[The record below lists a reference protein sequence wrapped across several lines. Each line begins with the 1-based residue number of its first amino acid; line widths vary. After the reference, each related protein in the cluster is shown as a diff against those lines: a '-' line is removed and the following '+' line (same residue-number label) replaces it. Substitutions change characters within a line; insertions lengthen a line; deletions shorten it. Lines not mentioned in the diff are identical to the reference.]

1 MFKLR
6 LITVVLLISSGSTF
20 SDDIEII
27 CPCTVETVS
36 DSMAVATFT
45 VARQFESQDVVGV
58 YVNLAGNDSSRQ
70 FTGSDYIGA
79 AEHQGLPSVGNTET
93 ISIELPFRYND
104 RENIDLRIAELRADG
119 SIGPYK
125 YRSLTHKISESTNK
139 DANAYTSQLAFRDQI
154 DISATSSELT
164 VTLPNLVNLG
174 SDITDTLRLQLA
186 LSDPNGNSYY
196 LLYEQNLTEQ
206 LLQGDEVNAQSLS
219 SPNNLE
225 QFPESHSDL
234 VVYIVSLDENG
245 NPKYLMLEDTLAKR
259 GELNKPLHN
268 TYNTQA
274 IDFFSDSDFDGISN
288 YNENYLDLTTT
299 SVEDMQ
305 KWKINVA
312 ALATTEASALH
323 LDVRTK
329 IEHLINHSNNIFEL
343 SGVKAEL
350 VLSNFEIVGSTNG
363 HPIQAAT
370 DSDPN
375 QLDMLVN
382 FEAPFEI
389 AQSYHQDNE
398 TDVIVAFG
406 KTTADDQAC
415 GVAQGWGSADANTYP
430 AASLSREYKH
440 ELFVVGIDCSD
451 YVLAH
456 EFGHVAGLAHSQRQ
470 GEMGITSWSRGYGV
484 DNEFVTVMAYSSAFQ
499 FAPKIELFS
508 SVTNASCGSDKACG
522 IDKLTPF
529 KGADAV
535 YTLNQ
540 TIPHLAALK
549 RGYQPVLNL
558 NGAKHVLLSLNQPY
572 SEPGASSVDVE
583 DGNLTAL
590 INTTGKVDSSVAGI
604 YTITYSVA
612 DSDNNVTSAQR
623 TVSVSAEA
631 DFDGDGI
638 SDSADPDDDNDGVI
652 DTVDAFPFDA
662 SESVDTDGDGVG
674 NNADTDDDGDGIV
687 DTDDAYPLD
696 PTRSQSAQ
704 DGSADSDG
712 DGFDNQYELE
722 YGSDPNDKS
731 STPTRTGLPAWLFR
745 LREI

>member
-6 LITVVLLISSGSTF
+6 LITVVLLISSGSAFT
-20 SDDIEII
+20 DDTEII

-45 VARQFESQDVVGV
+45 VARQFESQDVVGF
-58 YVNLAGNDSSRQ
+58 YVSLAGNDSPRQ
-70 FTGSDYIGA
+70 FSGSQPIGA
-79 AEHQGLPSVGNTET
+79 TEYWGLPSLGNTET
-93 ISIELPFRYND
+93 VRIEIPFRYTD
-104 RENIDLRIAELRADG
+104 RENTDLRIAELKADG
-119 SIGPYK
+119 SIRPYK
-125 YRSLTHKISESTNK
+125 FRSLATNVK
-139 DANAYTSQLAFRDQI
+139 GGTIQDTNAYTSNLAFRYQI
-154 DISATSSELT
+154 EISATTSELI
-164 VTLPNLVNLG
+164 VALPNLVNLG
-174 SDITDTLRLQLA
+174 SDITDRLRLQLA
-186 LSDPNGNSYY
+186 LNDPSGNSYY
-196 LLYEQNLTEQ
+196 LLYEQELAEQ
-206 LLQGDEVNAQSLS
+206 LLRGEEVNALS
-219 SPNNLE
+219 ISGPNNLD
-225 QFPESHSDL
+225 QYPESHSDL
-234 VVYIVSLDENG
+234 VVFIVSLDENG
-245 NPKYLMLEDTLAKR
+245 NPKYLMLEDTLAQR
-259 GELNKPLHN
+259 GALDKPLQN
-268 TYNTQA
+268 NYATQA
-274 IDFFSDSDFDGISN
+274 IDFFSDSDSDGLSD
-288 YNENYLDLTTT
+288 YNENHLGLTTT
-299 SVEDMQ
+299 AAEDIQ

-312 ALATTEASALH
+312 ALTTAEASARYT
-323 LDVRTK
+323 DVRTK

-343 SGVKAEL
+343 SGVRAEL

-363 HPIQAAT
+363 HPIQAAN

-382 FEAPFEI
+382 FETPFEI
-389 AQSYHQDNE
+389 AQSYHEDNE

-406 KTTADDQAC
+406 KTAADDQAC

-430 AASLSREYKH
+430 AASLSTEHKH

-508 SVTNASCGSDKACG
+508 SVTNASCGTDKACG
-522 IDKLTPF
+522 VDKLTPF
-529 KGADAV
+529 NGADAV

-549 RGYQPVLNL
+549 RGYQPVLSL
-558 NGAKHVLLSLNQPY
+558 YGDRQVTLSLNQLY
-572 SEPGASSVDVE
+572 SEPGASAVDLE
-583 DGNLTAL
+583 DGNLTAM
-590 INTTGKVDSSVAGI
+590 INITGNVNSAVAGTYI
-604 YTITYSVA
+604 ITYSVT
-612 DSDNNVTSAQR
+612 DSDNNATSTQR

-638 SDSADPDDDNDGVI
+638 SDSADPDDDNDGVL

-704 DGSADSDG
+704 HGSTDSDG

-722 YGSDPNDKS
+722 YGSDPNDKNS
-731 STPTRTGLPAWLFR
+731 IPTRTGLPAWIFR